1 MAWNLNNVAAYVV
14 PWLAGIDLILKMLVE
29 SHDLI
34 QWLLRGKFYKPPCIL
49 ALLASLVL
57 SVLFNEYGF

>member
-29 SHDLI
+29 SHD
-34 QWLLRGKFYKPPCIL
+34 
-49 ALLASLVL
+49 
-57 SVLFNEYGF
+57 FNSMVAAR